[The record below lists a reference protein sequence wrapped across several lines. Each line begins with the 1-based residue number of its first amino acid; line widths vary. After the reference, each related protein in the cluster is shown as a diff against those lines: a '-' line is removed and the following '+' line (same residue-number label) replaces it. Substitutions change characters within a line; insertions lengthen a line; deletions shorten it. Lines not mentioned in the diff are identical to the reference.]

1 MPQPK
6 QNAASH
12 SFASAVR
19 ERTEICLTID
29 CSDGDRVYQIG
40 QLSPASLAYLG
51 DAVYELYVRTRY
63 LLPPKRLGDYHNR
76 VVDRVRAESQAAC
89 WQALEPYLSEEEKEI
104 FRRGRN
110 AATGKPRRLSPEV
123 YGLATGLETLI
134 GYLYLQNPIRL
145 NELLDRID
153 LD

>member
-1 MPQPK
+1 LPQPK
-6 QNAASH
+6 QNAASQ

-19 ERTEICLTID
+19 ERTEICLKID
-29 CSDGDRVYQIG
+29 CSEGDRVYQIG